1 MENKVDVTLSMLI
14 DNAVL
19 EYEKTTNEIM
29 SRYGIPVDL
38 AEIAL
43 EKSLVRLKD
52 KKLSLYAS
60 AMCDMGE
67 MPPNAIG
74 EKTKNPERED

>member
-1 MENKVDVTLSMLI
+1 MNNQIDITVSALI

-19 EYEKTTNEIM
+19 EYEKATNKVASE
-29 SRYGIPVDL
+29 YGLPIDL

-43 EKSLVRLKD
+43 EKSLLNLKN

-60 AMCDMGE
+60 AMCNTNQIKAVGSGTE
-67 MPPNAIG
+67 TL
-74 EKTKNPERED
+74 EQKREE